1 MDVTAQAQAAILV
14 VPYLTL
20 EEFGLQE
27 SLSSPLTEKET
38 KKRKRKGVG
47 GRGAG
52 KAWTQVPLLP

>member
-1 MDVTAQAQAAILV
+1 MDVTVQAQAAILV

-38 KKRKRKGVG
+38 KEKEEKRWG
-47 GRGAG
+47 GAG

>member
-1 MDVTAQAQAAILV
+1 MDVTVQAQAAILV

-38 KKRKRKGVG
+38 KKKEEKRCVGEG
-47 GRGAG
+47 GR
-52 KAWTQVPLLP
+52 